1 MTARYNGLESGWGFE
16 TRWRY
21 TDAFPVNS
29 GVYESGVTNPSNAGP
44 FQYPGVQVSNQ
55 FDVQMSKRFQ
65 TTGRKGVVFSL
76 NVQNVFDNKV
86 ATFVGVPAL
95 GRLALTKLSYT
106 F

>member
-1 MTARYNGLESGWGFE
+1 MGFE

-29 GVYESGVTNPSNAGP
+29 GVYESNVLNPSGAGQ
-44 FQYPGVQVSNQ
+44 FRYPSVGVSNQ
-55 FDVQMSKRFQ
+55 FDVQFSKRFA
-65 TTGRKGVVFSL
+65 TVGKGVTFSL
-76 NVQNVFDNKV
+76 NVQNVLDNKV
-86 ATFVGVPAL
+86 ATFIGVPAL